1 MLEFCLNANYWMS
14 IDALCSTEFNAGYET
29 TGSVDNFIVAE
40 YNSMIVAI

>member
-1 MLEFCLNANYWMS
+1 MLELCLNRNYWMK

-40 YNSMIVAI
+40 YNSMIVVI